1 MTKTPD
7 EQNTAEF
14 QAQLGEQEPDQDS
27 EPTTMAPE
35 DESPVIASQADGS
48 QAAESDDAP
57 EASPS

>member
-1 MTKTPD
+1 MTQTPD

-27 EPTTMAPE
+27 EPSTMAPE
-35 DESPVIASQADGS
+35 GESPAGGSTGQSQA
-48 QAAESDDAP
+48 QEPDDAA